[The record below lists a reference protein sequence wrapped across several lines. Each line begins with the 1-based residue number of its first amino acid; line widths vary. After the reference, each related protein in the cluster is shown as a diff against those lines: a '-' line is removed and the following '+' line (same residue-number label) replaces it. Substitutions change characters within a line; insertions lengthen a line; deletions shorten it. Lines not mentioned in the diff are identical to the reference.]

1 MADQIVSWGGFDSK
15 GTNGMG
21 ITGSLS
27 VDGSTFISSSNA
39 TQLQVGDNSLFVSG
53 SGDIG
58 VGTTTP
64 SYKLD
69 VSGSG
74 NFTNNL
80 TVTGS
85 LTVSGSSTLTN
96 IGPAVFSGSLVVTE
110 GITGSLFGT
119 SSYALTASYLEGY
132 VDPFPYTGSAE
143 ITGSLG
149 ITGSLNITGSST
161 ITGFVSLTGRNN
173 NFIIASGSGASI
185 TTGSGSLFIGN
196 NAGSSVTTGN
206 GNLLIGN
213 DAGRSTTNGYENLF
227 IGTNA
232 GRSNIGGTNTNPN
245 SGGPGGYGNTF
256 IGIEAGFSN
265 TNGRTNDFI
274 GYKAGNSNIAIGGDT
289 LFAGNGSFNVAIGD
303 EAGRRIANGNNN
315 TGPINNS
322 VFIGRDTRANAA
334 NQTNFIVI
342 GYQAVGLGSNTTV
355 IGNSSTTRTHLFGN
369 LSLGTTSA
377 ISARLNVRGSGATS
391 ATTALRVENSAGTA
405 RLTILDDGTSAFNTN
420 ALYVSGSG
428 RVGLGTTAPTQ
439 LLDVRGRIIVTKT
452 LSLGPQHGIGSN
464 TTLEVY
470 ANGTPAELMI
480 HEDSGS
486 SVASLYFRR
495 GGEDQRIIANERG
508 LEFNLEGGGGTT
520 TMTLEHQTHNV
531 AIGQQSPTAR
541 LHVKGSGTTSATT
554 ALLVENS
561 SAQAALTIKDD
572 KTATFGGDIF
582 TANGSTLSGS
592 FGSSGGDYIRIHGLN
607 YGGQAKFASYDY
619 GTYRTAE
626 IAFGSGDIHW
636 RGLYKLSTN
645 GYYLT
650 DSVGS
655 LGLFER
661 FTVDYLG
668 RVGISNPNPSYRLDV
683 SGSGNF
689 TNNLTVTGSATISSI
704 LTLIPQDPLPAGSPT
719 GSFAISSSVPPK
731 PYFYDGTVWNALY

>member
-15 GTNGMG
+15 GTDGMG

-39 TQLQVGDNSLFVSG
+39 TQLQVGNNSLFVSG

-74 NFTNNL
+74 NFTDNL

-85 LTVSGSSTLTN
+85 LTVSGSDIFIQN
-96 IGPAVFSGSLVVTE
+96 NQFY
-110 GITGSLFGT
+110 
-119 SSYALTASYLEGY
+119 SSYNATGTAVGLLRLTPS
-132 VDPFPYTGSAE
+132 
-143 ITGSLG
+143 
-149 ITGSLNITGSST
+149 
-161 ITGFVSLTGRNN
+161 NN
-173 NFIIASGSGASI
+173 TQLRAQS
-185 TTGSGSLFIGN
+185 GN
-196 NAGSSVTTGN
+196 NIAFETDGQN
-206 GNLLIGN
+206 AMWIGN
-213 DAGRSTTNGYENLF
+213 DQRVG
-227 IGTNA
+227 IGTI
-232 GRSNIGGTNTNPN
+232 SP
-245 SGGPGGYGNTF
+245 
-256 IGIEAGFSN
+256 
-265 TNGRTNDFI
+265 
-274 GYKAGNSNIAIGGDT
+274 
-289 LFAGNGSFNVAIGD
+289 
-303 EAGRRIANGNNN
+303 
-315 TGPINNS
+315 
-322 VFIGRDTRANAA
+322 
-334 NQTNFIVI
+334 
-342 GYQAVGLGSNTTV
+342 
-355 IGNSSTTRTHLFGN
+355 
-369 LSLGTTSA
+369 SA
-377 ISARLNVRGSGATS
+377 KLQVQGSGTTS

-452 LSLGPQHGIGSN
+452 SSLGPQHGISSD

-689 TNNLTVTGSATISSI
+689 TNNLTVTGSATISNI
-704 LTLIPQDPLPAGSPT
+704 LTLIPQDPLPVRITNRFICCIFICTSQT
-719 GSFAISSSVPPK
+719 LF
-731 PYFYDGTVWNALY
+731 L